1 MFRRFVKLFTV
12 SAALVMATSVAAQE
26 RFVVDKIIAVVG
38 SSAITYSEVVEQAKA
53 LVEQRRQQGYT
64 TDRDPINEALEN
76 LMLQKLLYN
85 QAQIDSVMIN
95 NDMISMAVDEQI
107 QAMITEAGSIAAL
120 EEREGVAV
128 YDIRKNLSSTVE
140 EQQYAQQMQYEVTSK
155 VTITPGEVEKFYNS
169 MDKDRL
175 PIIPEQYIYAQ
186 ITKFPSGAEE
196 AKQRAKE
203 RLLDIRE
210 RIINGERFDMMARL
224 YSVDS
229 SNSMQGGEMGYQE
242 LNRFVPS
249 FSEALGKL
257 EIGQISGV
265 VETEYG
271 FHLVQLIDKRGNQY
285 NSRHILIRPT
295 FTPDELA
302 ESDKLLDSV
311 AMLIRTDSMT
321 FEDAAREFSDD
332 KYSRENGG
340 IVTNHELM
348 AYYGANDTSFSTT
361 RFNREDL
368 GNDYNALRVLA
379 VGEVSPSFQTQDMK
393 GNPLSKIV
401 KIIRIIP
408 AHEADLGED
417 YLDIENLALQQKQD
431 EEFGKWLDK
440 KIASTYVRID
450 PDFREGD
457 WNNPNWVK

>member
-1 MFRRFVKLFTV
+1 M
-12 SAALVMATSVAAQE
+12 
-26 RFVVDKIIAVVG
+26 
-38 SSAITYSEVVEQAKA
+38 EV
-53 LVEQRRQQGYT
+53 
-64 TDRDPINEALEN
+64 
-76 LMLQKLLYN
+76 
-85 QAQIDSVMIN
+85 
-95 NDMISMAVDEQI
+95 
-107 QAMITEAGSIAAL
+107 
-120 EEREGVAV
+120 
-128 YDIRKNLSSTVE
+128 
-140 EQQYAQQMQYEVTSK
+140 
-155 VTITPGEVEKFYNS
+155 
-169 MDKDRL
+169 
-175 PIIPEQYIYAQ
+175 
-186 ITKFPSGAEE
+186 
-196 AKQRAKE
+196 
-203 RLLDIRE
+203 
-210 RIINGERFDMMARL
+210 
-224 YSVDS
+224 
-229 SNSMQGGEMGYQE
+229 
-242 LNRFVPS
+242 
-249 FSEALGKL
+249 
-257 EIGQISGV
+257 GQISGV
-265 VETEYG
+265 VETEDG
-271 FHLVQLIDKRGNQY
+271 CHLVQLIDKRGNQY

-302 ESDKLLDSV
+302 ASDKLLDSV

-450 PDFREGD
+450 PEFREGD

>member
-38 SSAITYSEVVEQAKA
+38 GSAITYSEVAEQAKA

-128 YDIRKNLSSTVE
+128 YDIRKNLSSQVE

-169 MDKDRL
+169 MDKDKL

-224 YSVDS
+224 YSADA
-229 SNSMQGGEMGYQE
+229 SNSMQGGEMGFQE

-285 NSRHILIRPT
+285 NSRHILIKPT
-295 FTPDELA
+295 FTPEELA

-417 YLDIENLALQQKQD
+417 YLDIEMMAL
-431 EEFGKWLDK
+431 EMK
-440 KIASTYVRID
+440 KEKIFNEWMKEKIDGQYVYIA
-450 PDFREGD
+450 PDFREGE
-457 WNNPNWVK
+457 WEYPNWVK